1 MSTFT
6 VMSHFCITR
15 NFWAL
20 LSRMATCLTSMLTC
34 FSWFLAS
41 LCTPFFHHKDDWATW
56 LNDKLGAMD
65 EQLEFKNSSLPHLQ
79 VFLIGSKHGGQ
90 LPK

>member
-1 MSTFT
+1 
-6 VMSHFCITR
+6 
-15 NFWAL
+15 
-20 LSRMATCLTSMLTC
+20 
-34 FSWFLAS
+34 
-41 LCTPFFHHKDDWATW
+41 
-56 LNDKLGAMD
+56 MD